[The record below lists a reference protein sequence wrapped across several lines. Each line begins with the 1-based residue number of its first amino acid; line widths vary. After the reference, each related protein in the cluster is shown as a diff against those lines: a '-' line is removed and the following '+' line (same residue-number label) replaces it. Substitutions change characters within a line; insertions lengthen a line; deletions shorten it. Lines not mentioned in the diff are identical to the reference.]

1 MLNTP
6 VDLTNIIFP
15 NNRTDLR
22 RFIIEYFLKE
32 APGTGNG
39 DLTQKYRYDIKRF
52 SNNRV
57 LYLDRPAPLNKG
69 FDFIIRVENYRFIQ
83 SYRGKQD
90 APKHAEIISDLKLKK
105 AGNPCLYGLFI
116 KEIEKVYNC
125 LPYLIDISW
134 FSGIGI
140 PVDILIEIIRWLFI
154 EQDVTYWNYSGRA
167 MFFDGIK
174 SI

>member
-1 MLNTP
+1 MPNTT
-6 VDLTNIIFP
+6 VDLTNTIFP
-15 NNRTDLR
+15 NNRADLR
-22 RFIIEYFLKE
+22 KFIIKYFLKE
-32 APGTGNG
+32 VPGTGNR
-39 DLTQKYRYDIKRF
+39 DLMQKYRYDIKRF

-69 FDFIIRVENYRFIQ
+69 FDFIIRVENYRFKQ
-83 SYRGKQD
+83 SYSGKQD
-90 APKHAEIISDLKLKK
+90 APKHAEIISDLKFKK
-105 AGNPCLYGLFI
+105 AGNPRQYGLFI
-116 KEIEKVYNC
+116 KEIGKVYNC
-125 LPYLIDISW
+125 LPYSIDISW

-167 MFFDGIK
+167 MFFNKIM